1 VGFDVGGR
9 GEGGGGGEE
18 VSGREGFEL
27 PRFGNSKYE
36 ISYDD
41 SESRLRDLEAEDQPG
56 TNSLEILKDFDPES
70 YLKNFSDRY
79 ETRNSDKQFESR
91 KEEKISTGC
100 FGGIKLPGNKQGNFF
115 SEMDYQTNPEKIS
128 KKDDYN
134 FVQNGLTQYLKN
146 IENYDTNF
154 NNNSQNFPVPKGP
167 ANPEPR
173 PEIPARNQSHI
184 SDLDLKMSQLAS
196 KIFSP

>member
-1 VGFDVGGR
+1 M
-9 GEGGGGGEE
+9 
-18 VSGREGFEL
+18 
-27 PRFGNSKYE
+27 
-36 ISYDD
+36 DD
-41 SESRLRDLEAEDQPG
+41 SERDLEAEDRPG
-56 TNSLEILKDFDPES
+56 SISLEGAFNGAQILKDFDPES

-79 ETRNSDKQFESR
+79 ETRNSDKEFESH

-100 FGGIKLPGNKQGNFF
+100 FGGIKQPGANQRDFY
-115 SEMDYQTNPEKIS
+115 SEVDYQTNPEKIL

-167 ANPEPR
+167 ANPEPH
-173 PEIPARNQSHI
+173 PQIPARNYSHI
-184 SDLDLKMSQLAS
+184 SDLDFKMSQLAS
-196 KIFSP
+196 KNYSA